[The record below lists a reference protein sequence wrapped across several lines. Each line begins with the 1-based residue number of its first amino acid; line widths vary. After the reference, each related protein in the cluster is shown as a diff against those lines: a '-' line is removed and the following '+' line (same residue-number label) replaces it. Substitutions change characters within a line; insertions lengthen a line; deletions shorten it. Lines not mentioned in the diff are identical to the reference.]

1 MEEMTGI
8 YELLDALR
16 EVIKAADPNKREK
29 LAAVLDAYADD
40 FAHDFF
46 WATGAQSPT
55 LLSNLLMTIDASCR
69 PDQQSKPRGVIRL
82 VDRWG
87 KRIVKAS
94 EKFDACFVVRDHNGQ
109 KLAYVYFEDEPGA

>member
-1 MEEMTGI
+1 MEDSMEEMTGM

-29 LAAVLDAYADD
+29 LAAVVDACADD

-82 VDRWG
+82 VDR
-87 KRIVKAS
+87 
-94 EKFDACFVVRDHNGQ
+94 
-109 KLAYVYFEDEPGA
+109 